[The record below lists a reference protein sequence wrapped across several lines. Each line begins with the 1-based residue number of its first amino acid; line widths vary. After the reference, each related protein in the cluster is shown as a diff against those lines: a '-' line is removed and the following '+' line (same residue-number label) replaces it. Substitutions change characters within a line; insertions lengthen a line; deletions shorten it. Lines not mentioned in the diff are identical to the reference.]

1 MALRLI
7 SLLVSLALMGFL
19 ASTMRD
25 RVTATHKDSPASPQ
39 HLLQTAGMVLDHT
52 HQITGTYVGAGIE
65 NTDNLRLVSADVNG
79 YCLELTWID
88 RTVYHLRGPGGQP
101 APGAC

>member
-1 MALRLI
+1 MLGSWWGRRWFLQEDRTRGGVLAATLR
-7 SLLVSLALMGFL
+7 AF
-19 ASTMRD
+19 
-25 RVTATHKDSPASPQ
+25 
-39 HLLQTAGMVLDHT
+39 
-52 HQITGTYVGAGIE
+52 
-65 NTDNLRLVSADVNG
+65 VSADVNG